1 MTHRVYTKLWYPQWI
16 YGSGIWGTQQFSCIS
31 SVQNRA
37 CKILQL
43 EDIWYGRRASQ
54 NSVSTSVDWCRLLR
68 TDESRNSYTILKWIS
83 RRRKGW
89 ISIVEKA
96 VNKLNVRDVIHN
108 ISIATQFAMR
118 TVKWSTIRAF
128 WWQKKCKK

>member
-1 MTHRVYTKLWYPQWI
+1 MVYGAQRSLVVFRLFKIELANFSFPSESIPQ
-16 YGSGIWGTQQFSCIS
+16 
-31 SVQNRA
+31 
-37 CKILQL
+37 ILQL

-68 TDESRNSYTILKWIS
+68 TYESRNSYTILKWIS

-118 TVKWSTIRAF
+118 TVK
-128 WWQKKCKK
+128 

>member
-1 MTHRVYTKLWYPQWI
+1 MEPILI

-54 NSVSTSVDWCRLLR
+54 NNVSTSVDWCRLLR

-83 RRRKGW
+83 RRRKG
-89 ISIVEKA
+89 SK
-96 VNKLNVRDVIHN
+96 
-108 ISIATQFAMR
+108 
-118 TVKWSTIRAF
+118 
-128 WWQKKCKK
+128 